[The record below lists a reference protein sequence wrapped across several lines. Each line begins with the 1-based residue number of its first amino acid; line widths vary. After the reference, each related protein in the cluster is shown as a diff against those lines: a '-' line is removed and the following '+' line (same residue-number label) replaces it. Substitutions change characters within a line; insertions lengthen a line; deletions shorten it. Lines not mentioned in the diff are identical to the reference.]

1 MVRQTNDPKVVLAVV
16 KGAEGVSRISAYS
29 LQKAILH
36 FYTEQH
42 LYPTGVFSDLPC
54 VQAWA
59 LKYAVAIKKLVP
71 NLYVRYVGLIISKYS
86 CPLLVD
92 FFDVYFFHKMNASST
107 NVPHTLY
114 M

>member
-1 MVRQTNDPKVVLAVV
+1 MLAVV

-59 LKYAVAIKKLVP
+59 LKYAVAIKKLVS
-71 NLYVRYVGLIISKYS
+71 NLYVRYVGLIISKWWIF
-86 CPLLVD
+86 LMFL
-92 FFDVYFFHKMNASST
+92 FFSK
-107 NVPHTLY
+107 
-114 M
+114 